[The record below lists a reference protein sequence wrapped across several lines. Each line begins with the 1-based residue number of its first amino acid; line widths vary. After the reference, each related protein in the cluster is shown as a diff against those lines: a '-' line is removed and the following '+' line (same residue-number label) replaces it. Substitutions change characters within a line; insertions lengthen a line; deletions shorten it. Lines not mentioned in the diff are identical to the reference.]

1 MFLLLLL
8 HPQWEEISV
17 MDERNTP
24 MRTYQVC
31 NVMEANQNN
40 WLRTRHISREGAQRV
55 YIEIKFTLRDCNSLP
70 GVPGTCKETFNMY
83 YYESNNANLWFIKES
98 QYVKIDTIAADESFT
113 QVDVGDRVMKLNTEV
128 RDISNLSKKGF
139 YLAFQDLGACI
150 ALVSV
155 RVFYKKCPLTVL
167 NLAQFPDTITGGDTA
182 LVEVHGVCVNASEEF
197 EVPKMYCSADGGW
210 LVPIGRCVC
219 KPGFEE
225 NKDFCQRPGS
235 FVLVCLAAPQSPGS
249 LDKKSL
255 KKSCFSGPL
264 PQLCQG
270 KHKCTIAPT
279 VASSEH
285 GHPFLKELTGEEKEG
300 RVPLSMITL
309 SLPHPDADIPL
320 PVLPACRPGTYKAS
334 ATDAYCT
341 KCPPHS
347 SSPQDQAVECTCEK
361 GFYRAETDPRSMA
374 CTRPPSPP
382 ENPISTVNETCVTL
396 EWTLPRDTGGRGD
409 VTYSIHCRKCSGDG
423 RKCAPCGS
431 SVHFVPRQYGL
442 ATTTVQ
448 ITDLQPDSN
457 YSFTVESQ
465 NGVSDLSPTPRGTV
479 IVNVTTSQTVS
490 VVLKER
496 RSKDSVTLAW
506 QGPERPNGVIV
517 EYEVIYYEKNQREQ
531 NYTVLKTRSNMMTV
545 EGLKPGT
552 TYVFRVRARTDG
564 GYGSYGGEIE
574 LETSHEDVFAIGDPN
589 QPTLLAVSVAG
600 GVVLLVFLVTCF
612 VVSGRWERRG
622 TSRRLAQPRLQQMAS
637 PSKRIQDPVLHLSP
651 ASLNTLQPLPPSIC
665 VCLHCGYIKA
675 KQDPDEEKMQF
686 QHGRV
691 KLPGSRT
698 YIHPHTYEDPNQA
711 IRDFAKEID
720 ASNIRI
726 ERVIGAGEFGEVC
739 SGRLRVQ
746 GKREIYVAIKSL
758 KAGYSDK
765 QRRDFLSEASIM
777 GQFDHPNI
785 IRLEGVV
792 TRCKPV
798 MIITEFM
805 ENGSLDTFLK
815 KHDGQFTVIQLVGML
830 RGIASG
836 MKYLSDMSYVHR
848 DLAARNILVNSNL
861 VCKVSDFGL
870 SRVLEDD
877 PEAAYTTRGGKI
889 PIRWTAPEAIAYR
902 KFTSASDVW
911 SYGIVMW
918 EVISYGERPYWEMS
932 NQDVIKAIDEGYRLP
947 APMDCP
953 VVLHQL
959 MLDCWEKGRSDRPKF
974 GQIVTILDKLIRNP
988 ASLRELANSSAWEDP
1003 TASDVSV
1010 NTVDEWLEAIKM
1022 GQYKDNFSSSGYV
1035 SLESVL
1041 YISVSELAKMGVTL
1055 AGHQK
1060 KILSSVQNLQT
1071 QG

>member
-1 MFLLLLL
+1 MAPPRVLWIYPSLFLLSSLLLLFHAL
-8 HPQWEEISV
+8 SPCRALRNYPENEVTLLDSMSALADLGWEAYPNEGWEEISV

-55 YIEIKFTLRDCNSLP
+55 HIEIKFTLRDCNSLP

-197 EVPKMYCSADGGW
+197 EAPKMYCSADGGW

-225 NKDFCQRPGS
+225 NKDVCQP
-235 FVLVCLAAPQSPGS
+235 
-249 LDKKSL
+249 
-255 KKSCFSGPL
+255 
-264 PQLCQG
+264 
-270 KHKCTIAPT
+270 
-279 VASSEH
+279 
-285 GHPFLKELTGEEKEG
+285 
-300 RVPLSMITL
+300 
-309 SLPHPDADIPL
+309 
-320 PVLPACRPGTYKAS
+320 CRPGTYKAS

-347 SSPQDQAVECTCEK
+347 SSPQEQAVECVCEK

-374 CTRPPSPP
+374 CTRPPSAP

-396 EWTLPRDTGGRGD
+396 EWSPPRDTGGRGD
-409 VTYSIHCRKCSGDG
+409 ITYSLHCRKCSGDS
-423 RKCAPCGS
+423 RKCTPCGS
-431 SVHFVPRQYGL
+431 SVHFVPRQFGL
-442 ATTTVQ
+442 SSATVLV
-448 ITDLQPDSN
+448 TDLQPDSN

-479 IVNVTTSQTVS
+479 VINVTTSQTVS

-506 QGPERPNGVIV
+506 QGPERPNGAIV

-545 EGLKPGT
+545 DGLKPGT

-589 QPTLLAVSVAG
+589 QSTILAVSIAG
-600 GVVLLVFLVTCF
+600 GIVLLIFLVTCF
-612 VVSGRWERRG
+612 VVSGR
-622 TSRRLAQPRLQQMAS
+622 
-637 PSKRIQDPVLHLSP
+637 
-651 ASLNTLQPLPPSIC
+651 
-665 VCLHCGYIKA
+665 HCGYIKA

-711 IRDFAKEID
+711 VRDFAKEID

-988 ASLRELANSSAWEDP
+988 ASLRELANSSACREDLSTP
-1003 TASDVSV
+1003 EFSVS
-1010 NTVDEWLEAIKM
+1010 TVDEWLEAIKM
-1022 GQYKDNFSSSGYV
+1022 GQYKENFSSAGYV
-1035 SLESVL
+1035 SLDSIL
-1041 YISVSELAKMGVTL
+1041 YISVSELAKMGVSL

-1060 KILSSVQNLQT
+1060 KILSSVQSLQT
-1071 QG
+1071 QGTHVQV

>member
-1 MFLLLLL
+1 INLSKPTLP

-55 YIEIKFTLRDCNSLP
+55 HIEIKFTLRDCNSLP

-182 LVEVHGVCVNASEEF
+182 LVEVRGVCVNASEEF
-197 EVPKMYCSADGGW
+197 EAPKMYCSADGGW

-225 NKDFCQRPGS
+225 NKDGCQP
-235 FVLVCLAAPQSPGS
+235 
-249 LDKKSL
+249 
-255 KKSCFSGPL
+255 
-264 PQLCQG
+264 
-270 KHKCTIAPT
+270 
-279 VASSEH
+279 
-285 GHPFLKELTGEEKEG
+285 
-300 RVPLSMITL
+300 
-309 SLPHPDADIPL
+309 
-320 PVLPACRPGTYKAS
+320 CRPGTYKAS

-347 SSPQDQAVECTCEK
+347 SSPQEQAFECVCER

-374 CTRPPSPP
+374 CTRSPSAP
-382 ENPISTVNETCVTL
+382 ENPISTVNETCITL
-396 EWTLPRDTGGRGD
+396 EWSPPRDTGGRGD
-409 VTYSIHCRKCSGDG
+409 VTYSLHCRKCSGDS
-423 RKCAPCGS
+423 RKCTPCGS
-431 SVHFVPRQYGL
+431 SIHFVPRQFGL
-442 ATTTVQ
+442 SSPTVLV
-448 ITDLQPDSN
+448 TDLQPDSN

-465 NGVSDLSPTPRGTV
+465 NGVSDLSPTPKGTV
-479 IVNVTTSQTVS
+479 VINVTTSQTVS

-506 QGPERPNGVIV
+506 QGPERPDGAIV

-564 GYGSYGGEIE
+564 GYGTYGGEIE
-574 LETSHEDVFAIGDPN
+574 LETSHEDVFPIGDPN
-589 QPTLLAVSVAG
+589 QSTILAVSIAG
-600 GVVLLVFLVTCF
+600 GIVLLVFLVTCF
-612 VVSGRWERRG
+612 VVSGR
-622 TSRRLAQPRLQQMAS
+622 
-637 PSKRIQDPVLHLSP
+637 
-651 ASLNTLQPLPPSIC
+651 
-665 VCLHCGYIKA
+665 HCGYIKA

-691 KLPGSRT
+691 KLPGSRI

-711 IRDFAKEID
+711 VRDFAKEID

-765 QRRDFLSEASIM
+765 QRKDFLSEASIM

-792 TRCKPV
+792 TKCKPV

-988 ASLRELANSSAWEDP
+988 ASLRELANSSAWSDP
-1003 TASDVSV
+1003 STPELSV

-1022 GQYKDNFSSSGYV
+1022 GQYKENFSSAGYV
-1035 SLESVL
+1035 SLDSIL

-1060 KILSSVQNLQT
+1060 KILSSVENLQS
-1071 QG
+1071 QGTHVQV

>member
-1 MFLLLLL
+1 GKAMFVYRFFCFVLFPLLSLINVFVLCVLAVTLLDSMSAL
-8 HPQWEEISV
+8 ADLGWEAYPNEGWEEISV

-197 EVPKMYCSADGGW
+197 EAPKMYCSADGGW

-225 NKDFCQRPGS
+225 NKDVCQP
-235 FVLVCLAAPQSPGS
+235 
-249 LDKKSL
+249 
-255 KKSCFSGPL
+255 
-264 PQLCQG
+264 
-270 KHKCTIAPT
+270 
-279 VASSEH
+279 
-285 GHPFLKELTGEEKEG
+285 
-300 RVPLSMITL
+300 
-309 SLPHPDADIPL
+309 
-320 PVLPACRPGTYKAS
+320 CRPGTYKAS

-347 SSPQDQAVECTCEK
+347 SSLQEQAVECVCEK
-361 GFYRAETDPRSMA
+361 SFYRAETDPRSMA
-374 CTRPPSPP
+374 CTRPPSAP

-396 EWTLPRDTGGRGD
+396 EWSPPRETGGRGD
-409 VTYSIHCRKCSGDG
+409 ITYSLHCRKCSGDG
-423 RKCAPCGS
+423 RKCTPCGS
-431 SVHFVPRQYGL
+431 SVHFVPRQFGL
-442 ATTTVQ
+442 SSATVLV
-448 ITDLQPDSN
+448 TDLQPDSN
-457 YSFTVESQ
+457 YSFTIESQ

-479 IVNVTTSQTVS
+479 VINVTTSQTVS

-506 QGPERPNGVIV
+506 QGPERPNGAIV

-545 EGLKPGT
+545 DGLKPGT

-574 LETSHEDVFAIGDPN
+574 LETSHEDVLAIGDPN
-589 QPTLLAVSVAG
+589 QSTILAVSIAG
-600 GVVLLVFLVTCF
+600 GIVLLIFLVTCF
-612 VVSGRWERRG
+612 IVSGR
-622 TSRRLAQPRLQQMAS
+622 
-637 PSKRIQDPVLHLSP
+637 
-651 ASLNTLQPLPPSIC
+651 
-665 VCLHCGYIKA
+665 HCGYIKA

-711 IRDFAKEID
+711 VRDFAKEID

-988 ASLRELANSSAWEDP
+988 ASLRELANSSVWEDP
-1003 TASDVSV
+1003 STPEFSV

-1022 GQYKDNFSSSGYV
+1022 GQYKENFSSAGYV
-1035 SLESVL
+1035 SLDSIL

-1060 KILSSVQNLQT
+1060 KILSSAQGLQT
-1071 QG
+1071 QGTHVQV

>member
-1 MFLLLLL
+1 
-8 HPQWEEISV
+8 

-182 LVEVHGVCVNASEEF
+182 LVEVHGMCVNSSEEF
-197 EVPKMYCSADGGW
+197 EAPKMYCSADGGW

-225 NKDFCQRPGS
+225 NKDVCQP
-235 FVLVCLAAPQSPGS
+235 
-249 LDKKSL
+249 
-255 KKSCFSGPL
+255 
-264 PQLCQG
+264 
-270 KHKCTIAPT
+270 
-279 VASSEH
+279 
-285 GHPFLKELTGEEKEG
+285 
-300 RVPLSMITL
+300 
-309 SLPHPDADIPL
+309 
-320 PVLPACRPGTYKAS
+320 CRPGTYKAS

-347 SSPQDQAVECTCEK
+347 SSSQEQAVECACEK
-361 GFYRAETDPRSMA
+361 GFYRAETDPRSMS
-374 CTRPPSPP
+374 CTRPPSAP

-396 EWTLPRDTGGRGD
+396 EWSPPRDTGGRGD
-409 VTYSIHCRKCSGDG
+409 ITYSLHCRKCSGDG
-423 RKCAPCGS
+423 RKCMPCGG
-431 SVHFVPRQYGL
+431 SVHFVPRQFGL
-442 ATTTVQ
+442 SSATVLV
-448 ITDLQPDSN
+448 TDLQPDSN

-479 IVNVTTSQTVS
+479 VINVTTSQTGESSSILS

-506 QGPERPNGVIV
+506 QGPERPNGAIV

-545 EGLKPGT
+545 DGLKPGT

-574 LETSHEDVFAIGDPN
+574 LETNVFAIGDPN
-589 QPTLLAVSVAG
+589 QSTILAVSIAG
-600 GVVLLVFLVTCF
+600 GIVLLIFLVTCF
-612 VVSGRWERRG
+612 VV
-622 TSRRLAQPRLQQMAS
+622 
-637 PSKRIQDPVLHLSP
+637 I
-651 ASLNTLQPLPPSIC
+651 
-665 VCLHCGYIKA
+665 
-675 KQDPDEEKMQF
+675 
-686 QHGRV
+686 

-711 IRDFAKEID
+711 VRDFAKEID

-988 ASLRELANSSAWEDP
+988 ASLRELDP
-1003 TASDVSV
+1003 STPEFSV

-1022 GQYKDNFSSSGYV
+1022 GQYKESFSSAGYV
-1035 SLESVL
+1035 SLDSVL
-1041 YISVSELAKMGVTL
+1041 YVSVSELAKMGVNL

-1060 KILSSVQNLQT
+1060 KILSSFPHKLTVRQSQNGCSCEEFPHRNGVVMDTLCL
-1071 QG
+1071 GLH

>member
-1 MFLLLLL
+1 MAPPPPRVLWIYPSLPLLSSLPLLLLL
-8 HPQWEEISV
+8 LFHALSPCRALRNYPENEVTLLDSMSALADLGWEAYPSEGWEEISV

-182 LVEVHGVCVNASEEF
+182 LVEVHGMCVNASEEF
-197 EVPKMYCSADGGW
+197 EAPKMYCSADGGW

-225 NKDFCQRPGS
+225 NKDVCQP
-235 FVLVCLAAPQSPGS
+235 
-249 LDKKSL
+249 
-255 KKSCFSGPL
+255 
-264 PQLCQG
+264 
-270 KHKCTIAPT
+270 
-279 VASSEH
+279 
-285 GHPFLKELTGEEKEG
+285 
-300 RVPLSMITL
+300 
-309 SLPHPDADIPL
+309 
-320 PVLPACRPGTYKAS
+320 CRPGTYKAS

-347 SSPQDQAVECTCEK
+347 SSPQEQAEECVCEK
-361 GFYRAETDPRSMA
+361 GFHRAETDPRSMA
-374 CTRPPSPP
+374 CTRPPSAP

-396 EWTLPRDTGGRGD
+396 EWSPPRDTGGRGD
-409 VTYSIHCRKCSGDG
+409 ITYSLHCRKCSGDG
-423 RKCAPCGS
+423 RKCTPCGS
-431 SVHFVPRQYGL
+431 SVHFVPRQFGL
-442 ATTTVQ
+442 LSASVLV
-448 ITDLQPDSN
+448 TDLQPDSN

-479 IVNVTTSQTVS
+479 VINVTTSQTVS

-506 QGPERPNGVIV
+506 QGPERPNGAIV

-545 EGLKPGT
+545 DGLKPGT

-589 QPTLLAVSVAG
+589 QSTILAVSIAG
-600 GVVLLVFLVTCF
+600 GIVLLIFLVTCF
-612 VVSGRWERRG
+612 VVSGR
-622 TSRRLAQPRLQQMAS
+622 
-637 PSKRIQDPVLHLSP
+637 
-651 ASLNTLQPLPPSIC
+651 
-665 VCLHCGYIKA
+665 HCGYIKA

-711 IRDFAKEID
+711 VRDFAKEID

-988 ASLRELANSSAWEDP
+988 ASLRELANSSACREDP
-1003 TASDVSV
+1003 STPEFSV

-1022 GQYKDNFSSSGYV
+1022 GQYKENFSSAGYV
-1035 SLESVL
+1035 SLDSVL
-1041 YISVSELAKMGVTL
+1041 YISVSELSKMGVTL

-1060 KILSSVQNLQT
+1060 KILSSAQGLQT
-1071 QG
+1071 QGTHVQV

>member
-1 MFLLLLL
+1 MAPPPRVLWIYPSPLLLYSLL
-8 HPQWEEISV
+8 LFLSPCRALRNYPENEVTLLDSMSALADLGWEAYPNEGWEEISV

-197 EVPKMYCSADGGW
+197 EAPKMYCSADGGW

-225 NKDFCQRPGS
+225 NKDVCQP
-235 FVLVCLAAPQSPGS
+235 
-249 LDKKSL
+249 
-255 KKSCFSGPL
+255 
-264 PQLCQG
+264 
-270 KHKCTIAPT
+270 
-279 VASSEH
+279 
-285 GHPFLKELTGEEKEG
+285 
-300 RVPLSMITL
+300 
-309 SLPHPDADIPL
+309 
-320 PVLPACRPGTYKAS
+320 CRPGTYKAS

-347 SSPQDQAVECTCEK
+347 SSPQEQAVECVCEK
-361 GFYRAETDPRSMA
+361 SFYRAETDPRSMA
-374 CTRPPSPP
+374 CTRPPSAP

-396 EWTLPRDTGGRGD
+396 EWSPPRDTGGRGD
-409 VTYSIHCRKCSGDG
+409 ITYSLHCRKCSGDG
-423 RKCAPCGS
+423 KKCAPCGS
-431 SVHFVPRQYGL
+431 SVHFVPRQFGL
-442 ATTTVQ
+442 SSAMVLV
-448 ITDLQPDSN
+448 TDLQPDSN
-457 YSFTVESQ
+457 YTFTVESQ

-479 IVNVTTSQTVS
+479 VINVTTSQTVS

-506 QGPERPNGVIV
+506 QGPERPNGAIV

-545 EGLKPGT
+545 DGLKPGT

-574 LETSHEDVFAIGDPN
+574 LETSHEDVLAIGDPN
-589 QPTLLAVSVAG
+589 QSTILAVSIAG
-600 GVVLLVFLVTCF
+600 GIILLIFLVTCF
-612 VVSGRWERRG
+612 IVSGR
-622 TSRRLAQPRLQQMAS
+622 
-637 PSKRIQDPVLHLSP
+637 
-651 ASLNTLQPLPPSIC
+651 
-665 VCLHCGYIKA
+665 HCGYIKA

-711 IRDFAKEID
+711 VRDFAKEID

-988 ASLRELANSSAWEDP
+988 ASLRELANSSECREDLSTP
-1003 TASDVSV
+1003 EFSV

-1022 GQYKDNFSSSGYV
+1022 GQYKENFSSAGYV
-1035 SLESVL
+1035 SLDSIL

-1060 KILSSVQNLQT
+1060 KILSTVQSLQT
-1071 QG
+1071 QGAHVQV

>member
-1 MFLLLLL
+1 MLCFYLSACQFPCCDCTLSWGIALLCAITLLDSMSAL
-8 HPQWEEISV
+8 ADLGWEAYPNEGWEEISV

-182 LVEVHGVCVNASEEF
+182 LVEVHGMCVNASEEF
-197 EVPKMYCSADGGW
+197 EAPKMYCSADGGW

-225 NKDFCQRPGS
+225 NKDVCQP
-235 FVLVCLAAPQSPGS
+235 
-249 LDKKSL
+249 
-255 KKSCFSGPL
+255 
-264 PQLCQG
+264 
-270 KHKCTIAPT
+270 
-279 VASSEH
+279 
-285 GHPFLKELTGEEKEG
+285 
-300 RVPLSMITL
+300 
-309 SLPHPDADIPL
+309 
-320 PVLPACRPGTYKAS
+320 CRPGTYKAS

-347 SSPQDQAVECTCEK
+347 SSPQEQAVECVCEK
-361 GFYRAETDPRSMA
+361 SFYRAETDPRSMA
-374 CTRPPSPP
+374 CTRPPSAP

-396 EWTLPRDTGGRGD
+396 EWSPPRDTGGRGD
-409 VTYSIHCRKCSGDG
+409 ITYSLHCRKCSGDG
-423 RKCAPCGS
+423 RKCTPCGS
-431 SVHFVPRQYGL
+431 SVHFVPRQFGL
-442 ATTTVQ
+442 SSATVLV
-448 ITDLQPDSN
+448 TDLQPDSN
-457 YSFTVESQ
+457 YSFTIESQ

-479 IVNVTTSQTVS
+479 VINVTTSQTVS

-506 QGPERPNGVIV
+506 QGPERPNGAIV

-545 EGLKPGT
+545 DGLKPGT

-574 LETSHEDVFAIGDPN
+574 LETSHEDVLAIGDPN
-589 QPTLLAVSVAG
+589 QSTILAVSIAG
-600 GVVLLVFLVTCF
+600 GIVLLIFLVTCF
-612 VVSGRWERRG
+612 IVSGR
-622 TSRRLAQPRLQQMAS
+622 
-637 PSKRIQDPVLHLSP
+637 
-651 ASLNTLQPLPPSIC
+651 
-665 VCLHCGYIKA
+665 HCGYIKA

-711 IRDFAKEID
+711 VRDFAKEID

-988 ASLRELANSSAWEDP
+988 ASLRELANSSVCREDP
-1003 TASDVSV
+1003 STPEFSVS
-1010 NTVDEWLEAIKM
+1010 TVDEWLEAIKM
-1022 GQYKDNFSSSGYV
+1022 GQYKDNFSSAGYV
-1035 SLESVL
+1035 SLDSIL
-1041 YISVSELAKMGVTL
+1041 YISVSELAKMGVSL

-1060 KILSSVQNLQT
+1060 KILSSVQSLQT
-1071 QG
+1071 QGTHVQV

>member
-1 MFLLLLL
+1 NNIIVTHPTYLLLCIPVRVHVSSNIHNFFLCL
-8 HPQWEEISV
+8 SISFVSQWEEISV

-98 QYVKIDTIAADESFT
+98 QYMKIDTIAADESFT
-113 QVDVGDRVMKLNTEV
+113 QVDVGDRVLKLNTEV

-197 EVPKMYCSADGGW
+197 EAPKMYCSADGGW

-225 NKDFCQRPGS
+225 NKDVCQP
-235 FVLVCLAAPQSPGS
+235 
-249 LDKKSL
+249 
-255 KKSCFSGPL
+255 
-264 PQLCQG
+264 
-270 KHKCTIAPT
+270 
-279 VASSEH
+279 
-285 GHPFLKELTGEEKEG
+285 
-300 RVPLSMITL
+300 
-309 SLPHPDADIPL
+309 
-320 PVLPACRPGTYKAS
+320 CRPGTYKAS

-341 KCPPHS
+341 KCPLHS
-347 SSPQDQAVECTCEK
+347 SSPQEQAVECLCEK

-374 CTRPPSPP
+374 CTRPPSAP

-396 EWTLPRDTGGRGD
+396 EWSPPRDTGGRGD
-409 VTYSIHCRKCSGDG
+409 ITYSLHCRKCFGDG
-423 RKCAPCGS
+423 KKCTPCGS
-431 SVHFVPRQYGL
+431 SVHFIPRQFGL
-442 ATTTVQ
+442 MSATVLV
-448 ITDLQPDSN
+448 TDLQPDSN

-465 NGVSDLSPTPRGTV
+465 NGVSDLSPIPRGTV
-479 IVNVTTSQTVS
+479 VINVTTSQTVS

-506 QGPERPNGVIV
+506 QGPERPNGAIV

-545 EGLKPGT
+545 DGLKPGT

-564 GYGSYGGEIE
+564 GYGSYAPGEIE
-574 LETSHEDVFAIGDPN
+574 LETSHEVFIGLFLYFP
-589 QPTLLAVSVAG
+589 
-600 GVVLLVFLVTCF
+600 VV
-612 VVSGRWERRG
+612 
-622 TSRRLAQPRLQQMAS
+622 
-637 PSKRIQDPVLHLSP
+637 
-651 ASLNTLQPLPPSIC
+651 
-665 VCLHCGYIKA
+665 HCGYIKA

-686 QHGRV
+686 QHV

-711 IRDFAKEID
+711 VRDFAKEID

-988 ASLRELANSSAWEDP
+988 ASLRDLANSSAWEDP
-1003 TASDVSV
+1003 STPEFSVS
-1010 NTVDEWLEAIKM
+1010 TVDEWLEAIKM

-1035 SLESVL
+1035 SLDSIL
-1041 YISVSELAKMGVTL
+1041 YISISELSKMGVTL

-1060 KILSSVQNLQT
+1060 KILSSVQSLQT
-1071 QG
+1071 QGTHVQV

>member
-1 MFLLLLL
+1 MAPPRVLWIYPSISLLSSLLLFHALWPCRALRNYPENEVTLL
-8 HPQWEEISV
+8 DSMSALADLGWEAYPNEGWEEISV

-197 EVPKMYCSADGGW
+197 EAPKMYCSADGGW

-225 NKDFCQRPGS
+225 NKDVCQP
-235 FVLVCLAAPQSPGS
+235 
-249 LDKKSL
+249 
-255 KKSCFSGPL
+255 
-264 PQLCQG
+264 
-270 KHKCTIAPT
+270 
-279 VASSEH
+279 
-285 GHPFLKELTGEEKEG
+285 
-300 RVPLSMITL
+300 
-309 SLPHPDADIPL
+309 
-320 PVLPACRPGTYKAS
+320 CRPGTYKAS

-347 SSPQDQAVECTCEK
+347 SSPQEQAVECICEK

-374 CTRPPSPP
+374 CTRPPSAP

-396 EWTLPRDTGGRGD
+396 EWSPPRDTGGRGD
-409 VTYSIHCRKCSGDG
+409 ITYSLHCRKCSGDG
-423 RKCAPCGS
+423 KKCTPCGS
-431 SVHFVPRQYGL
+431 SIHFVPRQFGL
-442 ATTTVQ
+442 SSATVLV
-448 ITDLQPDSN
+448 TDLQPDSN
-457 YSFTVESQ
+457 YSFTIESQ

-479 IVNVTTSQTVS
+479 VINVTTSQTVS

-506 QGPERPNGVIV
+506 QGPERPNGAIV

-545 EGLKPGT
+545 DGLKPGT

-574 LETSHEDVFAIGDPN
+574 LETSHEDVLAIGDPN
-589 QPTLLAVSVAG
+589 QSTILAVSIAG
-600 GVVLLVFLVTCF
+600 GIALLIFLVTCF
-612 VVSGRWERRG
+612 VVSGR
-622 TSRRLAQPRLQQMAS
+622 
-637 PSKRIQDPVLHLSP
+637 
-651 ASLNTLQPLPPSIC
+651 
-665 VCLHCGYIKA
+665 HCGYIKA

-711 IRDFAKEID
+711 VRDFAKEID

-792 TRCKPV
+792 TKCKPV

-974 GQIVTILDKLIRNP
+974 GQIVTILDKLIRTP
-988 ASLRELANSSAWEDP
+988 ASLRELANSSECREDP
-1003 TASDVSV
+1003 STPEFSVS
-1010 NTVDEWLEAIKM
+1010 TVDDWLEAIKM
-1022 GQYKDNFSSSGYV
+1022 GQYKESFSSAGYV
-1035 SLESVL
+1035 SLDSIL
-1041 YISVSELAKMGVTL
+1041 YISVSELFKMGVTL

-1060 KILSSVQNLQT
+1060 KILSSVQSLQT
-1071 QG
+1071 QGTHVQV

>member
-1 MFLLLLL
+1 MAPPRVLWIYPSLSLHSSSPLLLLL
-8 HPQWEEISV
+8 LLFHTLSQCGAVRNYPENEVTLLDSMSALADLGWEAYPNEGWEEISV

-128 RDISNLSKKGF
+128 RDISNLSRRGF

-197 EVPKMYCSADGGW
+197 EAPKMYCSADGGW

-225 NKDFCQRPGS
+225 NKDICQP
-235 FVLVCLAAPQSPGS
+235 
-249 LDKKSL
+249 
-255 KKSCFSGPL
+255 
-264 PQLCQG
+264 
-270 KHKCTIAPT
+270 
-279 VASSEH
+279 
-285 GHPFLKELTGEEKEG
+285 
-300 RVPLSMITL
+300 
-309 SLPHPDADIPL
+309 
-320 PVLPACRPGTYKAS
+320 CRPGTYKAS

-347 SSPQDQAVECTCEK
+347 SSPQEQAVECVCDK
-361 GFYRAETDPRSMA
+361 SYYRAETDPRAMA
-374 CTRPPSPP
+374 CTRPPSTP

-396 EWTLPRDTGGRGD
+396 EWSSPRETGGRGD
-409 VTYSIHCRKCSGDG
+409 VTYSLHCRKCSDDG
-423 RKCAPCGS
+423 KKCTPCGS
-431 SVHFVPRQYGL
+431 SVHFVPRQFGL
-442 ATTTVQ
+442 SSTTVLV
-448 ITDLQPDSN
+448 TDLQPDSN
-457 YSFTVESQ
+457 YSFTIESQ

-479 IVNVTTSQTVS
+479 VINVTTSQTVS

-506 QGPERPNGVIV
+506 QGPERPSGAIV

-545 EGLKPGT
+545 IGLKPGT

-574 LETSHEDVFAIGDPN
+574 LETSHEDVLAIGDPN
-589 QPTLLAVSVAG
+589 QFTILAVSIAG
-600 GVVLLVFLVTCF
+600 GIGLLIFLVTCF
-612 VVSGRWERRG
+612 IVSGR
-622 TSRRLAQPRLQQMAS
+622 
-637 PSKRIQDPVLHLSP
+637 
-651 ASLNTLQPLPPSIC
+651 
-665 VCLHCGYIKA
+665 HCGYIKA

-711 IRDFAKEID
+711 VRDFAKEID

-739 SGRLRVQ
+739 SGRLRVR

-765 QRRDFLSEASIM
+765 QRKDFLSEASIM

-792 TRCKPV
+792 TKCKPV

-988 ASLRELANSSAWEDP
+988 ASLRELANSSLWEDLSTP
-1003 TASDVSV
+1003 EFSV
-1010 NTVDEWLEAIKM
+1010 TTVDEWLEAIKM
-1022 GQYKDNFSSSGYV
+1022 GQYKENFSSAGYV
-1035 SLESVL
+1035 SLDSIL

-1060 KILSSVQNLQT
+1060 KILSSTQSLQT
-1071 QG
+1071 QGTHVQV

>member
-1 MFLLLLL
+1 MAPRVLWIYPSPSLLSFLLLFYAPWPCRALRNYPENEVTLL
-8 HPQWEEISV
+8 DSMSALADLGWEAYPNEGWEEISV

-155 RVFYKKCPLTVL
+155 RVFYKKCSLTVR
-167 NLAQFPDTITGGDTA
+167 NLAQFPDTITGGETA
-182 LVEVHGVCVNASEEF
+182 LVEVHGLCVNASEEF

-225 NKDFCQRPGS
+225 NKDFCQP
-235 FVLVCLAAPQSPGS
+235 
-249 LDKKSL
+249 
-255 KKSCFSGPL
+255 
-264 PQLCQG
+264 
-270 KHKCTIAPT
+270 
-279 VASSEH
+279 
-285 GHPFLKELTGEEKEG
+285 
-300 RVPLSMITL
+300 
-309 SLPHPDADIPL
+309 
-320 PVLPACRPGTYKAS
+320 CRPGTYKAS
-334 ATDAYCT
+334 ATDAYCN
-341 KCPPHS
+341 KCPAHS
-347 SSPQDQAVECTCEK
+347 SSPQEQAVECTCEK
-361 GFYRAETDPRSMA
+361 GFYRAEADPRAMA
-374 CTRPPSPP
+374 CTRPPSAP

-396 EWTLPRDTGGRGD
+396 EWSPPRDTGGRGD
-409 VTYSIHCRKCSGDG
+409 ITYSIHCRKCSGEG

-431 SVHFVPRQYGL
+431 SVHYIPRQYGL
-442 ATTTVQ
+442 SSTTVQ
-448 ITDLQPDSN
+448 VTDLQPDSN

-479 IVNVTTSQTVS
+479 AVNVTTSQTVS

-589 QPTLLAVSVAG
+589 QSTLLAVSVAG
-600 GVVLLVFLVTCF
+600 GIVLLVFLVTCF
-612 VVSGRWERRG
+612 IVSGR
-622 TSRRLAQPRLQQMAS
+622 
-637 PSKRIQDPVLHLSP
+637 
-651 ASLNTLQPLPPSIC
+651 
-665 VCLHCGYIKA
+665 HCGYIKA

-711 IRDFAKEID
+711 VRDFAKEID
-720 ASNIRI
+720 AANIRI

-932 NQDVIKAIDEGYRLP
+932 NQDVIKAIEEGYRLP

-988 ASLRELANSSAWEDP
+988 ASLRELANSSACRED
-1003 TASDVSV
+1003 AAAADVSV
-1010 NTVDEWLEAIKM
+1010 NSVDEWLEAIKM
-1022 GQYKDNFSSSGYV
+1022 GQYKENFSSSGYV
-1035 SLESVL
+1035 SLESIL
-1041 YISVSELAKMGVTL
+1041 YISISELAKMGVTL

-1060 KILSSVQNLQT
+1060 KILSSVQNLQS
-1071 QG
+1071 QGTHVRV

>member
-1 MFLLLLL
+1 MAPKPAAARVLWIYPSFWLYSFLLVSCGALRNYPDNEVTLLDSMSAL
-8 HPQWEEISV
+8 ADLGWEAYPNEGWEEISV

-83 YYESNNANLWFIKES
+83 YYESNNPNLWFIKES

-182 LVEVHGVCVNASEEF
+182 LVEVHGLCVNASEEF
-197 EVPKMYCSADGGW
+197 EAPKMYCSADGGW

-225 NKDFCQRPGS
+225 SKDFCQP
-235 FVLVCLAAPQSPGS
+235 
-249 LDKKSL
+249 
-255 KKSCFSGPL
+255 
-264 PQLCQG
+264 
-270 KHKCTIAPT
+270 
-279 VASSEH
+279 
-285 GHPFLKELTGEEKEG
+285 
-300 RVPLSMITL
+300 
-309 SLPHPDADIPL
+309 
-320 PVLPACRPGTYKAS
+320 CRPGTYKAS

-347 SSPQDQAVECTCEK
+347 SAPQEQATECTCEK
-361 GFYRAETDPRSMA
+361 GFHRAESDPRSMS
-374 CTRPPSPP
+374 CTRPPSAP
-382 ENPISTVNETCVTL
+382 ENPIFTANETCVTL
-396 EWTLPRDTGGRGD
+396 EWSAPRDTGARGD
-409 VTYSIHCRKCSGDG
+409 ITYSLHCRKCSGDG
-423 RKCAPCGS
+423 RKCSPCGS
-431 SVHFVPRQYGL
+431 SVHFIPRQFGL
-442 ATTTVQ
+442 SSTTVLV
-448 ITDLQPDSN
+448 TDLQPDSN
-457 YSFTVESQ
+457 YSFTLESQ

-479 IVNVTTSQTVS
+479 VINVTTSQTVS

-506 QGPERPNGVIV
+506 QGPERPIGAIV

-545 EGLKPGT
+545 DGLKPGT

-574 LETSHEDVFAIGDPN
+574 LETSHEDVLAIGDPN
-589 QPTLLAVSVAG
+589 QSTILAVSIAG
-600 GVVLLVFLVTCF
+600 GIVLLIFLVTCF
-612 VVSGRWERRG
+612 VVSGR
-622 TSRRLAQPRLQQMAS
+622 
-637 PSKRIQDPVLHLSP
+637 
-651 ASLNTLQPLPPSIC
+651 
-665 VCLHCGYIKA
+665 HCGYIKA

-711 IRDFAKEID
+711 VRDFAKEID
-720 ASNIRI
+720 ASHIRI

-792 TRCKPV
+792 TKCKPV

-918 EVISYGERPYWEMS
+918 EVLSYGERPYWEMS
-932 NQDVIKAIDEGYRLP
+932 NQDVIKAIEEGYRLP

-959 MLDCWEKGRSDRPKF
+959 MLDCWEKGRSERPKF

-988 ASLRELANSSAWEDP
+988 ASLRDLANSSLCVKQEDLCQATSVPTFIQTYGVTPKSPFLTFPVNTTTPETQADQQTHEKEDP
-1003 TASDVSV
+1003 LTPEFSVS
-1010 NTVDEWLEAIKM
+1010 TVDEWLEAIKM
-1022 GQYKDNFSSSGYV
+1022 GQYKENFSSAGYV
-1035 SLESVL
+1035 SLDSIL
-1041 YISVSELAKMGVTL
+1041 YISVCELSKMGVTL

-1060 KILSSVQNLQT
+1060 KILSSVQGLQASGAHV
-1071 QG
+1071 QV

>member
-1 MFLLLLL
+1 MARVFPWIYPSLFIFSPFLFHGFAPCKGLRNYPENEVTLLDSMSALGDL
-8 HPQWEEISV
+8 GWEAYPAEGWEEISV

-31 NVMEANQNN
+31 NVMEASQNN
-40 WLRTRHISREGAQRV
+40 WLRTRHIARDGAQRV

-70 GVPGTCKETFNMY
+70 GVPGTCKETFNMF

-98 QYVKIDTIAADESFT
+98 QYIKIDTIAADESFT

-155 RVFYKKCPLTVL
+155 RIFYKKCPLTVL
-167 NLAQFPDTITGGDTA
+167 NLAQFPDTVTGGDSA
-182 LVEVHGVCVNASEEF
+182 LVEVRGVCVNASQDF
-197 EVPKMYCSADGGW
+197 ETPRMYCSADGSW

-219 KPGFEE
+219 EPGYEE
-225 NKDFCQRPGS
+225 HKDGCQPCRPGS
-235 FVLVCLAAPQSPGS
+235 
-249 LDKKSL
+249 
-255 KKSCFSGPL
+255 
-264 PQLCQG
+264 
-270 KHKCTIAPT
+270 
-279 VASSEH
+279 
-285 GHPFLKELTGEEKEG
+285 
-300 RVPLSMITL
+300 
-309 SLPHPDADIPL
+309 
-320 PVLPACRPGTYKAS
+320 YKAS

-347 SSPQDQAVECTCEK
+347 SSHLERASECVCEK
-361 GFYRAETDPRSMA
+361 GFHRTETDPRSMA
-374 CTRPPSPP
+374 CTRPCSAP

-396 EWTLPRDTGGRGD
+396 EWSPPLDMGGRGD
-409 VTYSIHCRKCSGDG
+409 ITYSLHCRKCSGDG
-423 RKCAPCGS
+423 RKCTPCGNA
-431 SVHFVPRQYGL
+431 VHFVPRQFGL
-442 ATTTVQ
+442 SVALVMV
-448 ITDLQPDSN
+448 TDLQPHSN
-457 YSFTVESQ
+457 YSFTIESL
-465 NGVSDLSPTPRGTV
+465 NGVSDLSPTPRGAV

-496 RSKDSVTLAW
+496 RSKDSITLAW
-506 QGPERPNGVIV
+506 QGPDRPNGAIV

-531 NYTVLKTRSNMMTV
+531 NYTVLKTRSNVMTV
-545 EGLKPGT
+545 DGLKPGT

-564 GYGSYGGEIE
+564 GYGNYGGEIE
-574 LETSHEDVFAIGDPN
+574 LETSHEDMLAIGDPN
-589 QPTLLAVSVAG
+589 QSTILAVSITG
-600 GVVLLVFLVTCF
+600 GIVLLIFLVACF
-612 VVSGRWERRG
+612 VVSGR
-622 TSRRLAQPRLQQMAS
+622 
-637 PSKRIQDPVLHLSP
+637 
-651 ASLNTLQPLPPSIC
+651 
-665 VCLHCGYIKA
+665 HCGYIKA
-675 KQDPDEEKMQF
+675 KQDPDEEKLQF

-691 KLPGSRT
+691 KLPGSKI

-711 IRDFAKEID
+711 VRDFAKEID
-720 ASNIRI
+720 ASSISI

-739 SGRLRVQ
+739 SGCLRLQ

-758 KAGYSDK
+758 KAGYADK

-877 PEAAYTTRGGKI
+877 PEAAYTTQGGKI
-889 PIRWTAPEAIAYR
+889 PIRWTSPEAIAYR

-918 EVISYGERPYWEMS
+918 EVVSYGERPYWEMS

-959 MLDCWEKGRSDRPKF
+959 MLDCWEKGRSERPKF
-974 GQIVTILDKLIRNP
+974 GQIVTTLDKLIRDP
-988 ASLRELANSSAWEDP
+988 ASLRELANSSLWEDP
-1003 TASDVSV
+1003 TTPEFSVS
-1010 NTVDEWLEAIKM
+1010 TMEEWLDAIKM
-1022 GQYKDNFSSSGYV
+1022 GQYKGNFTSAGYV
-1035 SLESVL
+1035 TLDSVL
-1041 YISVSELAKMGVTL
+1041 YISISELVKMDVTL

-1060 KILSSVQNLQT
+1060 KIISSVQILQS
-1071 QG
+1071 QGTHVQV

>member
-1 MFLLLLL
+1 MAPPRVLWIYPSFSLLSCLLLLFQTL
-8 HPQWEEISV
+8 SPCRALRNYPENEVTLLDSMSALADLGWEAYPNEGWEEISV

-182 LVEVHGVCVNASEEF
+182 LVEVHGACVNASEEF
-197 EVPKMYCSADGGW
+197 EAPKMYCSADGGW

-225 NKDFCQRPGS
+225 NKDVCQP
-235 FVLVCLAAPQSPGS
+235 
-249 LDKKSL
+249 
-255 KKSCFSGPL
+255 
-264 PQLCQG
+264 
-270 KHKCTIAPT
+270 
-279 VASSEH
+279 
-285 GHPFLKELTGEEKEG
+285 
-300 RVPLSMITL
+300 
-309 SLPHPDADIPL
+309 
-320 PVLPACRPGTYKAS
+320 CRPGTYKAS

-347 SSPQDQAVECTCEK
+347 SSSQEQAVECVCEK

-374 CTRPPSPP
+374 CTRPPSAP
-382 ENPISTVNETCVTL
+382 ENPISTVNETCVML
-396 EWTLPRDTGGRGD
+396 EWSPPRDTGGRGD
-409 VTYSIHCRKCSGDG
+409 ITYSLHCRKCSGDG
-423 RKCAPCGS
+423 RKCTPCGS
-431 SVHFVPRQYGL
+431 SVHFVPRQFGL
-442 ATTTVQ
+442 MSASVLV
-448 ITDLQPDSN
+448 TDLQPDSN

-479 IVNVTTSQTVS
+479 VINITTSQTVS

-545 EGLKPGT
+545 DGLKPGT
-552 TYVFRVRARTDG
+552 TYVFRVRAKTDG

-589 QPTLLAVSVAG
+589 QSTILAVSIAG
-600 GVVLLVFLVTCF
+600 GIVLLVFLVTCF
-612 VVSGRWERRG
+612 VVSGR
-622 TSRRLAQPRLQQMAS
+622 
-637 PSKRIQDPVLHLSP
+637 
-651 ASLNTLQPLPPSIC
+651 
-665 VCLHCGYIKA
+665 HCGYIKA

-711 IRDFAKEID
+711 VRDFAKEID

-959 MLDCWEKGRSDRPKF
+959 MLDCWEKGRSERPKF
-974 GQIVTILDKLIRNP
+974 GQIVGILDKLIRNP
-988 ASLRELANSSAWEDP
+988 ASLRELANSSACREDP
-1003 TASDVSV
+1003 STPEFSVS
-1010 NTVDEWLEAIKM
+1010 TVDEWLEAIKM
-1022 GQYKDNFSSSGYV
+1022 GQYKENFASAGYV
-1035 SLESVL
+1035 SLDSIL
-1041 YISVSELAKMGVTL
+1041 YISVSELAKMDVNL

-1071 QG
+1071 QGTHIQV